1 MYVLQD
7 KPDKE
12 FQTKTGME
20 KPVATLKDEHGGISQ
35 IATDDHCYVLYN
47 GADNRIFVPVKHW
60 YREAVEALK
69 LLPLP
74 NSE

>member
-12 FQTKTGME
+12 AIFGSGAKFE
-20 KPVATLKDEHGGISQ
+20 PVATLKNEHGAVVH
-35 IATDDHCYVLYN
+35 IATDDHCYVLCKKWP
-47 GADNRIFVPVKHW
+47 DDTCRWITHW
-60 YREAVEALK
+60 FKEAVEALK

-74 NSE
+74 E